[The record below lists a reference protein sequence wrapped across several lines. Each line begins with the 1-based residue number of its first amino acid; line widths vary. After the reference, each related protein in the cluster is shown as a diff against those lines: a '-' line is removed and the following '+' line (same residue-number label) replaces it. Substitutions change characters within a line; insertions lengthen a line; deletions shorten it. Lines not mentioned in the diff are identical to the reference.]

1 MVYYYIMRK
10 FFIVLLVILIPLFCH
25 ECFASMILENTTVV
39 NYSELGKKN
48 INDLTVYSDCILMV
62 ERNTGDVL
70 YQKKAHEKM
79 YPASTTKM
87 LTAIL
92 VLENCDLDEFATVSE
107 AAINAVPAT
116 YSTANLIAR

>member
-1 MVYYYIMRK
+1 MRK
-10 FFIVLLVILIPLFCH
+10 FFIVFLIFLIPLLGH
-25 ECFASMILENTTVV
+25 ECFASQILENTTVV
-39 NYSELGKKN
+39 NYSELGSQD

-70 YQKKAHEKM
+70 YQKRAHDKM

-92 VLENCDLDEFATVSE
+92 VLENCDLNEIATVNSS
-107 AAINAVPAT
+107 AIKAVPAT
-116 YSTANLIAR
+116 YSVANLIPRGNV